1 MKDNISDEFEPLLK
15 RVSQDLRGK
24 EEIIK
29 KSIATFFANGHLLL
43 EDIPG
48 VGKTTLA
55 KSFASA
61 LGLEFGRIQFTADML
76 PSDIIGVNY
85 FDVQEGRFIFKKGPI
100 FTQFLLADEINR
112 SMPKTQSALL
122 EAMEE
127 AKVTIDGR
135 SYELPKPFF
144 VMATQNPYED
154 KGTFALPH
162 SQLDRFLCSFSIGY
176 PDKEAER
183 EVLRGIKVSK
193 QDNNTP
199 IMSLEQ
205 IEEIMQSV
213 KEVKLSDAMLDI
225 LQEVIYFTRS
235 SGLFRYGLST
245 RGALALASMTRSWAR
260 LHGRDYAIAD
270 DMLAILPDVCYH
282 RLRFLEGETTPKR
295 IYDEITAHIS
305 LQI

>member
-1 MKDNISDEFEPLLK
+1 MEHIADEFKPLID

-24 EEIIK
+24 EEVIK
-29 KSIATFFANGHLLL
+29 KTVATFFAGGHLLL

-61 LGLEFGRIQFTADML
+61 LGLEFGRVQFTADML

-85 FDVQEGRFIFKKGPI
+85 FDIQESRFIFKNGPI

-127 AKVTIDGR
+127 GRVTIDGI

-176 PDKEAER
+176 PDKVSER
-183 EVLRGIKVSK
+183 EVLRGVAPKEKDDGVVM
-193 QDNNTP
+193 P
-199 IMSLEQ
+199 LEH
-205 IEEIMQSV
+205 IEEIMESV
-213 KEVKLSDAMLDI
+213 GSVKLSEAMLDI
-225 LQEVIYFTRS
+225 LQEVISFSRH

-260 LHGRDYAIAD
+260 LHGRDYATAD

-282 RLRFLEGETTPKR
+282 RLRFVEGETTPER
-295 IYDEITAHIS
+295 IVDEITAHIS
-305 LQI
+305 LEI